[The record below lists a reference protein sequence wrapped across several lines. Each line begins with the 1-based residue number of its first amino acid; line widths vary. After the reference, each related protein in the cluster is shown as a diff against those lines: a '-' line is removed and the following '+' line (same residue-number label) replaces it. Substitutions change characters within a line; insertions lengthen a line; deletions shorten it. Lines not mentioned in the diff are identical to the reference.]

1 MVKNK
6 KHESEGIAFVA
17 FMFLGFA
24 IAILMGRYDVFPF
37 LGLGLGFAGMLVVMM
52 MNRKN

>member
-6 KHESEGIAFVA
+6 NHEMEGIAFVG

-24 IAILMGRYDVFPF
+24 IAGLTGRWDVFPF
-37 LGLGLGFAGMLVVMM
+37 LGLGLGFIGMLVVMM
-52 MNRKN
+52 INRKN